1 VLGFDVPFASLRHH
15 VQNLLGQVHFAEP
28 NQHALTFL
36 HPKFVVQCTGGV
48 ALVSTFTTHKV
59 LLHCSKKKCV
69 ISGSVQE
76 TQHMVDL

>member
-1 VLGFDVPFASLRHH
+1 LSASAASGAK
-15 VQNLLGQVHFAEP
+15 LLGQVHFAEP

-48 ALVSTFTTHKV
+48 ALVSTYTTHKV
-59 LLHCSKKKCV
+59 LFTLQQKKKCV

-76 TQHMVDL
+76 TQDLLDL

>member
-1 VLGFDVPFASLRHH
+1 
-15 VQNLLGQVHFAEP
+15 VQNSLNQVHFAEA

-48 ALVSTFTTHKV
+48 ALVSTYTTHKV
-59 LLHCSKKKCV
+59 LSHCSNKKSVV

-76 TQHMVDL
+76 TQDLLDL